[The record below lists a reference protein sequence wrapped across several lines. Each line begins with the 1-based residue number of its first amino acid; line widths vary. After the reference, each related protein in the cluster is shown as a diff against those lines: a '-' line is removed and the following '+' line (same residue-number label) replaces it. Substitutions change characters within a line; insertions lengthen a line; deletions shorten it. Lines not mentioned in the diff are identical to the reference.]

1 MDANWR
7 PPLNEMTKKCYLK
20 KDSSMTEKYIANRR
34 IRQIQSRKPANKEI
48 ELIRQ
53 EQKIE
58 LFLLKLSYS

>member
-1 MDANWR
+1 
-7 PPLNEMTKKCYLK
+7 MTKKCYLK